1 MMINIEL
8 NDMSFRYDV
17 FQIFNIYYMSR
28 DIKFGRGG
36 GFTVEIREDG
46 IACNL
51 ENGISRDYANDPGLR
66 KRENIRIGVFLFLK
80 EVTGQEHPWGTLIGI
95 RPSKIALK
103 LLESHSDEEV
113 LEYFRHHNL
122 ASRSKAELCMEVA
135 RNEKR
140 YVARDEKLVSI
151 YVGMPFCPT
160 KCLYCSFTSNPV
172 GENSGLVDDYLKAL
186 FYELDRT
193 MECIRDNGLGIQC
206 VYFGGGT
213 PTAVTDE
220 QFEAVMARIHG
231 NFVEGFGVEEFTVE
245 CGRPDSLSEAKL
257 LAMKKYG
264 VDRISINPQT
274 MNDDTLR
281 LIGRSHTALDTVE
294 KFLLARSMGFDN
306 INMDLIV
313 GLPGEGLEQVK
324 RTCEEISLLKPDSIT
339 VHGLSVKRGSR
350 LHEKILN
357 KESYSP
363 PGQQEVICMFDQT
376 ESLARGLGMKPYY
389 MYRQKNMVG
398 NMENIGYSIDGK
410 DGIYNIQM
418 IEERQTIIAC
428 GADGVTK
435 LVCRSGGWIDR
446 FPNLKDIKEYCTRI
460 EETAEKKF
468 DLLNKLFNETEDTK

>member
-1 MMINIEL
+1 MKINIEL

-17 FQIFNIYYMSR
+17 FQIFNIFYMSR
-28 DIKFGRGG
+28 EIKFGQGG
-36 GFTVEIREDG
+36 GFSVEISEEG
-46 IACNL
+46 LVCAL
-51 ENGISRDYANDPGLR
+51 AGGTAMDYDFDTALR
-66 KRENIRIGVFLFLK
+66 KRENIRIGIFLFLK
-80 EVTGQEHPWGTLIGI
+80 KVTGQKHPWGTLIGI

-103 LLESHSDEEV
+103 LMETHSDEEV

-122 ASRSKAELCMEVA
+122 ASSRKAELCLEVA
-135 RNEKR
+135 RNEKKH
-140 YVARDEKLVSI
+140 VTVDEKLVSI
-151 YVGMPFCPT
+151 YIGMPFCPT

-172 GENSGLVDDYLKAL
+172 GENSGLVDEYLKAL

-193 MECIRDNGLGIQC
+193 RDLIREKGLRIQC

-213 PTAVTDE
+213 PTAVTDV
-220 QFEAVMARIHG
+220 QFESVMGRIHG
-231 NFVEGFGVEEFTVE
+231 NFVEGLGVEEFTVE
-245 CGRPDSLSEAKL
+245 CGRPDSLNATKL
-257 LAMKKYG
+257 LTMKKYG

-274 MNDDTLR
+274 MNDETLR
-281 LIGRSHTALDTVE
+281 LIGRSHSAQDTRE

-313 GLPGEGLEQVK
+313 GLPYEGLPQVEH
-324 RTCEEISLLKPDSIT
+324 TCEEIGRLKPDSIT

-363 PGQQEVICMFDQT
+363 PGQQEVIGMFSRT
-376 ESLARGLGMKPYY
+376 ESLARSLGMKPYY

-435 LVCRSGGWIDR
+435 LVCRRGGWIDR
-446 FPNLKDIKEYCTRI
+446 FPNLKDIKEYSSRI
-460 EETAEKKF
+460 EETTKKKLN
-468 DLLNKLFNETEDTK
+468 LLNKLFNETEDTK